1 MPVITSIKAQ
11 KNQKRVNIF
20 LDGKFSFGLD
30 LENFMKL
37 HLKVEQELNEEQI
50 KEIIK
55 KAEFQKTLDNLLKF
69 TTLRPRSEKEIKD
82 YLKRKKVHE
91 SLNTEL
97 FSRLNRLDLV
107 DDFKF
112 AKWWV
117 NQRVEFKKKSIKDI
131 SFELKQKG
139 VDSRT
144 IKNILDDSGI
154 DEIKIVKEILE
165 KKKYKWERYDNETKK
180 QKITQYLLGKGFS
193 WGIISKVVDIS
204 E

>member
-37 HLKVEQELNEEQI
+37 RLKVEQELNEEQI

>member
-20 LDGKFSFGLD
+20 LDDKFSFGLD

-69 TTLRPRSEKEIKD
+69 ATLRPRSEKEIKD

-91 SLNTEL
+91 SLHTEL

-117 NQRVEFKKKSIKDI
+117 NQRVEFKRKSIKDI

-139 VDSRT
+139 IDSQT

-154 DEIKIVKEILE
+154 DEVKIIKEILE
-165 KKKYKWERYDNETKK
+165 KKKYKWERCDSETKK
-180 QKITQYLLGKGFS
+180 QKITQYLLGKGFN
-193 WGIISKVVDIS
+193 WGVISKVVDIS